1 MEDKTP
7 IEEALSKEDNRVI
20 LEKHSMWY
28 DEKVKPIKGK
38 SFLGNLNEYEPLDV
52 KTFIGENKEEKTDD
66 KYWFYKKNYKHIIP
80 FIFRKNRKL
89 NFTYFIASK
98 NKHIND
104 IRDMTTRLNAFY
116 KNGTQKAPVKKSRE
130 KFFED
135 LSNKMKYFFSF
146 KQETFEEYK
155 YRKLLGRL
163 TLYQQKALLMQQLMD
178 INDKINHSLVY
189 KNILKDKQRVINKLE
204 KLKIKIYEAQKY
216 K

>member
-7 IEEALSKEDNRVI
+7 LEKALSKEDNRVI

-38 SFLGNLNEYEPLDV
+38 SFLENLNEYEPLDV

-98 NKHIND
+98 NKRIND

-130 KFFED
+130 KFFEN
-135 LSNKMKYFFSF
+135 LLNTMKYFFSF
-146 KQETFEEYK
+146 KQK
-155 YRKLLGRL
+155 Y
-163 TLYQQKALLMQQLMD
+163 
-178 INDKINHSLVY
+178 
-189 KNILKDKQRVINKLE
+189 ILKKLWKNRKYFIPYLKNNKEKISLYSFETYVIRQQPKVKSMLNFMRRLDR
-204 KLKIKIYEAQKY
+204 IKI
-216 K
+216 

>member
-7 IEEALSKEDNRVI
+7 LEEALSKEDNSVI

-28 DEKVKPIKGK
+28 DEKVKPNKGI
-38 SFLGNLNEYEPLDV
+38 SFLESLNEYEPLDV
-52 KTFIGENKEEKTDD
+52 KTFIGENKEEKTDN

-130 KFFED
+130 NFFDD
-135 LSNKMKYFFSF
+135 LLNKMKYFFSF

-163 TLYQQKALLMQQLMD
+163 TLYQQKVLLMQQLMD

-204 KLKIKIYEAQKY
+204 KLKIKIYEAQKD

>member
-1 MEDKTP
+1 MEDDKTLL
-7 IEEALSKEDNRVI
+7 EEALSKESRVI
-20 LEKHSMWY
+20 LEQHSMWY

-38 SFLGNLNEYEPLDV
+38 SFLENLNEYEPLDV

-98 NKHIND
+98 NKRIND

-130 KFFED
+130 KFFEN
-135 LSNKMKYFFSF
+135 LLNKMKYFFSF
-146 KQETFEEYK
+146 KQK
-155 YRKLLGRL
+155 Y
-163 TLYQQKALLMQQLMD
+163 
-178 INDKINHSLVY
+178 
-189 KNILKDKQRVINKLE
+189 ILKKLWKNRKYFIPYLKNNKEKISLYSFETYIIKQQP
-204 KLKIKIYEAQKY
+204 KIKSILNFMRRLDRIKR
-216 K
+216 

>member
-1 MEDKTP
+1 MEDKTQL
-7 IEEALSKEDNRVI
+7 EEALSKEDNSVI

-28 DEKVKPIKGK
+28 DEKVKPIKGI
-38 SFLGNLNEYEPLDV
+38 SFLESLNEYEPLDV

-89 NFTYFIASK
+89 NFTYFIATK

-130 KFFED
+130 KFFDD
-135 LSNKMKYFFSF
+135 LLNKMKYFFSF

-163 TLYQQKALLMQQLMD
+163 TLYQQKVLLMQQLMD
-178 INDKINHSLVY
+178 INDKIKHSLVY

-204 KLKIKIYEAQKY
+204 KLKIKIYEAQKD

>member
-7 IEEALSKEDNRVI
+7 LEEALSKEDYRVI

-38 SFLGNLNEYEPLDV
+38 SFLENLNEYEPLDV
-52 KTFIGENKEEKTDD
+52 KTFIRGNKEEKTDD

-98 NKHIND
+98 NKRIND
-104 IRDMTTRLNAFY
+104 IRDITTRLNAFY

-135 LSNKMKYFFSF
+135 LLNKMK
-146 KQETFEEYK
+146 
-155 YRKLLGRL
+155 
-163 TLYQQKALLMQQLMD
+163 
-178 INDKINHSLVY
+178 NHSVAYETYHCARISSATHPKGLSLHCEKVG
-189 KNILKDKQRVINKLE
+189 KPTGDKAVGLR
-204 KLKIKIYEAQKY
+204 
-216 K
+216 

>member
-7 IEEALSKEDNRVI
+7 LEEALSKEDNSVI

-28 DEKVKPIKGK
+28 DEKVKPIKGI
-38 SFLGNLNEYEPLDV
+38 SFLESLNEYEPLDV
-52 KTFIGENKEEKTDD
+52 KTFIGKNKEEKTDD

-89 NFTYFIASK
+89 NFTYFIATK

-130 KFFED
+130 KFFDD
-135 LSNKMKYFFSF
+135 LLNKMKYFFSF

-163 TLYQQKALLMQQLMD
+163 TLYQQKVLLMQQLMD

-204 KLKIKIYEAQKY
+204 KLKIKIYEAQKD